1 MIFYITANNRTPLYG
16 QQLKHLVITDS
27 FPNKG
32 ETTVHGCHCRGEM
45 VLRMRKVLAAKLVRV
60 LQCLNPSLGK
70 ASRHIF
76 SKFNPLNTNTPLT
89 RTLSMAPLSVPFN
102 EVSVLSTGF
111 ECNLR

>member
-1 MIFYITANNRTPLYG
+1 MIFLYITADSRTPLYG

-32 ETTVHGCHCRGEM
+32 ETTVHGCHCRGDM

-60 LQCLNPSLGK
+60 LQSLNPSLGI

-76 SKFNPLNTNTPLT
+76 SI
-89 RTLSMAPLSVPFN
+89 
-102 EVSVLSTGF
+102 
-111 ECNLR
+111 